1 MAIALTTEPQFP
13 LPSKTLKLA
22 LTPSGGG
29 NYVRLLCSAAPQG
42 SKLQDEIES
51 LGASRV
57 AVLEGDTAK
66 RFDFTPDKSGS
77 YVFSAIEILKGAS
90 AAAPGPGYEK
100 DPDGYSSEG
109 IIGET
114 VVTLRVGTR
123 LSAPVGVSP
132 DTAELVL
139 YVWDGTVRAT
149 LEAVHG
155 ERSPWVRD
163 PKTDKAR
170 NASLSNGVLS
180 ALASF
185 TDVSAATIVGSASTV
200 VTNLIDK
207 FNAHRTQATV
217 HSASDTNNAID
228 GAYRNPST
236 PEALKQSVNELLRKL
251 ERHILNDNAGSGP
264 GSAGYHA
271 PSGNRAGDWAAKPL
285 ARTTGDLASTLAVLG
300 GLHLSYETHRATAG
314 TIHDAADATN
324 VATALPAMLAI
335 HSAFIAELIKT
346 SPTPPSTANA
356 GAVVLV
362 SGGGMREG

>member
-1 MAIALTTEPQFP
+1 MAITLASEPQYP
-13 LPSKTLKLA
+13 LPGKTVRLT

-42 SKLQDEIES
+42 SKLQAEIDS
-51 LGASRV
+51 LGAARV
-57 AVLEGDTAK
+57 AVLEGDTSK
-66 RFDFTPDKSGS
+66 RFDFTPDKAGA
-77 YVFSAIEILKGAS
+77 YVFAALEILKGAS
-90 AAAPGPGYEK
+90 ATAPGPGYEK
-100 DPDGYSSEG
+100 DPDGYSSEA

-114 VVTLRVGTR
+114 AVTLRVGTR

-132 DTAELVL
+132 DVADLVL
-139 YVWDGTVRAT
+139 YVWDGTIRQT

-155 ERSPWVRD
+155 ERSPWIRD

-170 NASLSNGVLS
+170 NAVLS
-180 ALASF
+180 VGVTGALAAF
-185 TDVSAATIVGSASTV
+185 IDIAATTIVGSASTV

-207 FNAHRTQATV
+207 FNAHRTQASV
-217 HSASDTNNAID
+217 HAANDTNNAID

-236 PEALKQSVNELLRKL
+236 PEALKLSVNELLRKL
-251 ERHILNDNAGSGP
+251 ERHILNDNAGAGP

-271 PSGNRAGDWAAKPL
+271 PGGSRAGDWAAKPL
-285 ARTTGDLASTLAVLG
+285 ARTTGDLASTLAALG

-314 TIHDAADATN
+314 AIHDAADSTN
-324 VATALPAMLAI
+324 VATALPVMLAI

-362 SGGGMREG
+362 SGAGMREG